1 MRLSPRLAALAISGL
16 VLSAPVL
23 GAAAA
28 AACRIPLPS
37 SPKGILAQGAELVN
51 AGTGQVLWGRDS
63 AAERPMGSITKVMT
77 ALVVLHDGN
86 LGRKITIPAA
96 AVAYVNQ
103 HGASNAGLIAGDTLT
118 ARQLLEALLL
128 PSGSDAAYVLATA
141 YGPGWTAFVAQMN
154 ATARRLGLAHTHF
167 ANFDG
172 LPWPTQT
179 STYST
184 PADLITLGRAAMG
197 LASFRALVDLRTYR
211 LAAGSGHQAYTW
223 ATTNLLLGSY
233 AGADGIKTGFTA
245 VAGYCLLFEATMSGS
260 VLIGVVLNST
270 VTNPNDRFQDATTM
284 LDWGFAHPAPPIIQ
298 MPF

>member
-1 MRLSPRLAALAISGL
+1 
-16 VLSAPVL
+16 
-23 GAAAA
+23 
-28 AACRIPLPS
+28 
-37 SPKGILAQGAELVN
+37 
-51 AGTGQVLWGRDS
+51 
-63 AAERPMGSITKVMT
+63 
-77 ALVVLHDGN
+77 
-86 LGRKITIPAA
+86 
-96 AVAYVNQ
+96 
-103 HGASNAGLIAGDTLT
+103 
-118 ARQLLEALLL
+118 LLEAMLLR
-128 PSGSDAAYVLATA
+128 SGSDAAYALAIA

-154 ATARRLGLAHTHF
+154 ATARALGLAHTHF

-184 PADLITLGRAAMG
+184 PADLVTLGRDAMA

-245 VAGYCLLFEATMSGS
+245 VAGYCLLFEAKMSGS

-284 LDWGFAHPAPPIIQ
+284 LDWGFAHPAPPTQ
-298 MPF
+298 LPY